1 MSKDYAAF
9 GSFLSGTK
17 TEYRPQQRRL
27 STCHGILIVLSRHQL
42 RLLCPCGE
50 MGYVVVDVIDCVD
63 EPGAVVVDCQL
74 SCGCLPRTLRLACR
88 SERCQ
93 HCQAIWAHGQ
103 VCHRQDC
110 PRKKV
115 SQ

>member
-50 MGYVVVDVIDCVD
+50 MGYVVDVIDCVD

-93 HCQAIWAHGQ
+93 HCEAIWAHGQ